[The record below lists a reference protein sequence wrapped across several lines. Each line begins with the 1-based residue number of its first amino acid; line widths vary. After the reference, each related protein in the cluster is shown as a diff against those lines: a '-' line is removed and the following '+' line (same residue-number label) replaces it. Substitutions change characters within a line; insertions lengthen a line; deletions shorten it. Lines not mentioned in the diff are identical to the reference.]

1 MHITSLEISISSCQL
16 HSPVSC
22 IPVSWLLECVIIW
35 KVETFTR
42 VVYTHLLVNVTKCHF
57 NRYDWK
63 KRKEKKKLIVAC
75 RERKR
80 SLESNCWLRDN
91 LVKMIKNGPVS
102 EIELNERREI
112 VAALFV
118 ALWIYHFFPQ
128 FSFFVSPSLCPA
140 LFLPFL
146 LFSSRRSRKNS
157 FIRHHIESVVEE
169 RTFTPTNETS
179 NDWKLAT
186 KEENIRVILTI
197 RIETRWFRQRLGNL
211 ICRKATR
218 PNSLPLIISLAS
230 TVHDSSLIEGYSL
243 EKQRHTATLQSV
255 SIDVA
260 HLRIYYTN
268 EYDSIEDES
277 LFMNIFIPVRIR
289 PYDRI
294 GSRESR
300 SFETIENRNLLRLL
314 IVRIGFPS

>member
-1 MHITSLEISISSCQL
+1 MKSWPLS
-16 HSPVSC
+16 
-22 IPVSWLLECVIIW
+22 SWLYGSTI
-35 KVETFTR
+35 
-42 VVYTHLLVNVTKCHF
+42 
-57 NRYDWK
+57 
-63 KRKEKKKLIVAC
+63 
-75 RERKR
+75 
-80 SLESNCWLRDN
+80 
-91 LVKMIKNGPVS
+91 
-102 EIELNERREI
+102 
-112 VAALFV
+112 
-118 ALWIYHFFPQ
+118 FFPQ
-128 FSFFVSPSLCPA
+128 LSFFVSLSLYPA

-157 FIRHHIESVVEE
+157 FIRHHIESVVKE

-197 RIETRWFRQRLGNL
+197 RIETRWFQQRLGNL
-211 ICRKATR
+211 ICRKATQ

-243 EKQRHTATLQSV
+243 EKQRHTAALQSV

-277 LFMNIFIPVRIR
+277 LFKNIFIPVRIR
-289 PYDRI
+289 PYDLVLVAASLDHSKL
-294 GSRESR
+294 SRNEIFYVYWLFVLVFLR
-300 SFETIENRNLLRLL
+300 SW
-314 IVRIGFPS
+314 

>member
-1 MHITSLEISISSCQL
+1 
-16 HSPVSC
+16 
-22 IPVSWLLECVIIW
+22 
-35 KVETFTR
+35 
-42 VVYTHLLVNVTKCHF
+42 
-57 NRYDWK
+57 
-63 KRKEKKKLIVAC
+63 
-75 RERKR
+75 
-80 SLESNCWLRDN
+80 
-91 LVKMIKNGPVS
+91 MIKNGPVS

-128 FSFFVSPSLCPA
+128 FSFFVTPSLCPA

-146 LFSSRRSRKNS
+146 LFSSRCSRKNS

-197 RIETRWFRQRLGNL
+197 RIETRWFQQRLGNL

-243 EKQRHTATLQSV
+243 EKPRHTAALQSV
-255 SIDVA
+255 SIDVS

-277 LFMNIFIPVRIR
+277 LFKNIFFLFVYVHMIVLVAASLDRSKLSRNEIFYVYWLFVLVFLRSWWNPSAFSLNYEYRGMWTYRVFKVRWNGKGNFIWI
-289 PYDRI
+289 YI
-294 GSRESR
+294 CELS
-300 SFETIENRNLLRLL
+300 
-314 IVRIGFPS
+314 